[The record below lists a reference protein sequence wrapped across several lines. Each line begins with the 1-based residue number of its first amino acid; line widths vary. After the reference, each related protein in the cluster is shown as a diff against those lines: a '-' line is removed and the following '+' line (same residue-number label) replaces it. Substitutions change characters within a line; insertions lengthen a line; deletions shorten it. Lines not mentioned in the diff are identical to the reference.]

1 MTQTAS
7 WGHGRRHGGVDDGM
21 EREAVLTGIKDVAA
35 RAGVSISTVSYALS
49 GKRRISPETRQKV
62 LRAARELGYFHHAG
76 TVVSS
81 GRRTGFLAVS
91 DPIHST
97 TTERNYAGFL
107 MQMVKSARE
116 HDYDAIVLTGSGDQ
130 AETRLN
136 QVIDAGLVDGVIL
149 LDVEVDDDRV
159 GLAATS
165 PVPYVAVG
173 VPKDTSHLVCVD
185 LDFEKACR
193 AAVDRLARLGHRE
206 CIFFGSAPDEYRRRS
221 NFVMRS
227 LGSLQHYA
235 RKHGMTLKGYA
246 PPNEGMTHA
255 GGFGQSGVPD
265 GSGIWS
271 MGVMI
276 SLLDKAFAA
285 QPEATAIIVQSD
297 LMFLEAL
304 IGRLSSMSKRI
315 PRDVSV
321 LSLTTLGDADRLSV
335 PIDELPLQ
343 PERTCARAVDM
354 MTGLLAGSGMPFGTV
369 ERMEIPYLDRGSV
382 GPAGMD

>member
-1 MTQTAS
+1 M
-7 WGHGRRHGGVDDGM
+7 
-21 EREAVLTGIKDVAA
+21 TGIKDVAA

-49 GKRRISPETRQKV
+49 GKRRISPEVRQKV

-97 TTERNYAGFL
+97 TSERNYAGFL
-107 MQMVKSARE
+107 MQMVKAARA
-116 HDYDAIVLTGSGDQ
+116 HDYDAIVLSGSDAH
-130 AETRLN
+130 AETRLE
-136 QVIDAGLVDGVIL
+136 QVIDAGMVDGVML

-159 GLAATS
+159 GPAAS
-165 PVPYVAVG
+165 SSVPYVSVG
-173 VPKDTSHLVCVD
+173 VPKETDHLVCVD
-185 LDFEKACR
+185 LDFERACR
-193 AAVDRLARLGHRE
+193 TAVDRLADLGHHE

-235 RKHGMTLKGYA
+235 RKHDMTLKGYA
-246 PPNEGMTHA
+246 PPNELDP
-255 GGFGQSGVPD
+255 SGAWPM
-265 GSGIWS
+265 S
-271 MGVMI
+271 VMV
-276 SLLDKAFAA
+276 SLLDKAFSA
-285 QPEATAIIVQSD
+285 QPSATAIIVQSD

-304 IGRLSSMSKRI
+304 IGRLASMGKRI

-321 LSLTTLGDADRLSV
+321 LALTMLGDADRLSV

-343 PERTCARAVDM
+343 PERTCFRAVDM
-354 MTGLLAGSGMPFGTV
+354 MMDILAGGGVPLGTV

-382 GPAGMD
+382 GPARF

>member
-1 MTQTAS
+1 M
-7 WGHGRRHGGVDDGM
+7 
-21 EREAVLTGIKDVAA
+21 TGIKDVAA

-149 LDVEVDDDRV
+149 LDVEVGDDRV

-173 VPKDTSHLVCVD
+173 VPKDTVHLVCVD

-255 GGFGQSGVPD
+255 GGAGQLVGFGQSGVPG
-265 GSGIWS
+265 GSGVWS

-304 IGRLSSMSKRI
+304 IGRLSSMGKRI

-354 MTGLLAGSGMPFGTV
+354 MTGLLAGSGMPSGTV

-382 GPAGMD
+382 GPAGRA